1 MAKTIF
7 YSLAAFFRKILF
19 CHSKMKFISSRHRVI
34 SSIYFFARN
43 PKRNMVAF
51 CPAHPKWAQNPK
63 FTTLSET
70 TSIPTP
76 FVWGVP
82 SRPRGF
88 SRHDRWNVIHGSMT
102 SKNYFVENI
111 KTTSSQK
118 IVWIIRNYRK
128 IHRFFKHKMISSK
141 GWPRRKKMVKK
152 IWILFLYE
160 L

>member
-1 MAKTIF
+1 MGVWKKFGIKNNF
-7 YSLAAFFRKILF
+7 SSIPPSNLNYDWSL
-19 CHSKMKFISSRHRVI
+19 I

-70 TSIPTP
+70 TTIPTLSIC
-76 FVWGVP
+76 GVP
-82 SRPRGF
+82 PPPPGF
-88 SRHDRWNVIHGSMT
+88 NRDDRWNVIHGSMT

-111 KTTSSQK
+111 R
-118 IVWIIRNYRK
+118 IIRNYRK

-141 GWPRRKKMVKK
+141 GWPRRKKKIKK
-152 IWILFLYE
+152 NLNSISLWALTILNIL
-160 L
+160 